1 MSKVKKVE
9 AFSLTIPRDKP
20 YLGDAKKGEEANKK
34 GYFVREGNKT
44 VYATVD
50 RTIIVRIETH
60 SGVVG
65 WGETYGLIAPEATM
79 ALINDFMSDFVE
91 DKDPF
96 DVSVIYEDI
105 YNMMR
110 FRKYS
115 GGYYHDALAAIDI
128 ALWDICGKIAGLPI
142 SKLLGGQ
149 RRKEIPAYVSGLPE
163 PTLEKRVQL
172 ALSWKNK
179 GFHSF
184 KFATPQAA
192 DNLNQEMEALRTA
205 LGDSVKIACDMH
217 WNQTSAEA
225 ISKIAEMEPYKLWFA
240 EAPVATE
247 DIKGL
252 SHIARTVKTPV
263 AVGEEWRT
271 VYDAQ
276 ARIDADA
283 VHIVQPEM
291 GHVGMTQFMRIGLA
305 AQSHNL
311 SIIPHATIGSGIFL
325 AASLQASSA
334 LENIKS
340 HEYQHTIFD
349 RNKHLITEGIEVKH
363 GLYSISD
370 KPGLGVEPTEYTISL
385 LKK

>member
-1 MSKVKKVE
+1 MNNVKKVE
-9 AFSLTIPRDKP
+9 AFTLTIPREKP

-44 VYATVD
+44 VYVTVD
-50 RTIIVRIETH
+50 RTVIVRIETH

-91 DKDPF
+91 GKDPF
-96 DVSVIYEDI
+96 NVSVIYEDI

-128 ALWDICGKIAGLPI
+128 ALWDICGKITGLPI
-142 SKLLGGQ
+142 AKLLGGQ

-163 PTLEKRVQL
+163 PTLEKRAAL
-172 ALSWKNK
+172 AVSWLEK
-179 GFHSF
+179 GFNSF
-184 KFATPQAA
+184 KFATPQAG
-192 DNLNQEMEALRTA
+192 DDLNKEMETLRNA
-205 LGDSVKIACDMH
+205 LGSSTKIACDMH

-225 ISKIAEMEPYKLWFA
+225 ISKITEMEPFNLWFA

-252 SHIARTVKTPV
+252 SHVARTVKIPI

-291 GHVGMTQFMRIGLA
+291 GHVGITQFMRIGLA
-305 AQSHNL
+305 AQAHNL

-334 LENIKS
+334 LEGVKS

-349 RNKHLITEGIEVKH
+349 KNKNLLSEGIEVKR
-363 GLYSISD
+363 GFYSISD
-370 KPGLGVEPTEYTISL
+370 KPGLGVEPTDYTISL